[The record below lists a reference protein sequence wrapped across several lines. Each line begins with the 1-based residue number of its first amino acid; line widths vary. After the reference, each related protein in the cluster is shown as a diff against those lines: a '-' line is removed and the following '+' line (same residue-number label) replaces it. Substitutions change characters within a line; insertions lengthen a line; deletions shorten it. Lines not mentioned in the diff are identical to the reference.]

1 MLVSVQV
8 ESQLTNRRCAFT
20 LVELLVVISII
31 GVLMSLLLP
40 AVQNVREAG
49 RRVSCSNNLYQLG
62 RAIQHYASA
71 HEVLPASGI
80 VAPPLNKV
88 YESRSGRMFSWLVLI
103 LPQLEQQ
110 SLYAQFNFEVSVL
123 QQPKEPQAVHLPLLC
138 CPSDSAPG
146 KFFVDAQLTS
156 GKRFAKGNYA
166 AFVSPYHTDL
176 QLLYPGALVSTG
188 QRLESIL
195 DGKSYTLMLSE
206 VRARNHEQDQRGAW
220 ALPWTGASLLAF
232 DMHADGFSTPDRFV
246 GSHFS
251 VGLTQPPNNLGPNK
265 DMLYACPDMA
275 GAQLEGMPCEVWQSS
290 GPENFLSV
298 APRSFHPGGVYVAF
312 VDGHVGFLA
321 NTVDDYAM
329 AHMISINDRQTIKI
343 DDYVR

>member
-1 MLVSVQV
+1 
-8 ESQLTNRRCAFT
+8 
-20 LVELLVVISII
+20 VISII

-62 RAIQHYASA
+62 RAIQHYASL

-80 VAPPLNKV
+80 VAPPVNKI

-123 QQPKEPQAVHLPLLC
+123 QQPKEPQAMHVPLFC

-146 KFFVDAQLTS
+146 KFFVDAQLTA
-156 GKRFAKGNYA
+156 GKYFAKGNYA
-166 AFVSPYHTDL
+166 AFVSPFHTDL
-176 QLLYPGALVSTG
+176 QLLYAGALISTG

-206 VRARNHEQDQRGAW
+206 VRARAHQQDQRGAW

-232 DMHADGFSTPDRFV
+232 DMHADWSSTPDRFV
-246 GSHFS
+246 GSQWS
-251 VGLTQPPNNLGPNK
+251 VGLTQPPNNLSRSPNI
-265 DMLYACPDMA
+265 DMLYACPDKA

-290 GPENFLSV
+290 GPENYLSA

-312 VDGHVGFLA
+312 VDGHVGFLIDS
-321 NTVDDYAM
+321 VDEYAM
-329 AHMISINDRQTIKI
+329 AYMISINDRQTIKI

>member
-1 MLVSVQV
+1 
-8 ESQLTNRRCAFT
+8 LTKRRCAFT

-80 VAPPLNKV
+80 VDPPVNKT

-123 QQPKEPQAVHLPLLC
+123 QQSKGPQGLEPQENHLPLFC

-146 KFFVDAQLTS
+146 KFFVDSDLTG
-156 GKRFAKGNYA
+156 GKRLAKGNYA
-166 AFVSPYHTDL
+166 AFVSPFHTDL
-176 QLLYPGALVSTG
+176 QLQYPGALVSTG

-206 VRARNHEQDQRGAW
+206 VRVRDNEQDQRGAW
-220 ALPWTGASLLAF
+220 ALPWTGSSLLAF
-232 DMHADGFSTPDRFV
+232 DMHADWSSMPDKFV
-246 GSHFS
+246 GSQTS

-265 DMLYACPDMA
+265 DMLYACPDKA
-275 GAQLEGMPCEVWQSS
+275 GAQLEGMPCEVWQPS
-290 GPENFLSV
+290 GPENFLSA
-298 APRSFHPGGVYVAF
+298 APRSLHPGGVYVAF
-312 VDGHVGFLA
+312 VDGHVGFLV

-329 AHMISINDRQTIKI
+329 AYMISINDRQTIKI
-343 DDYVR
+343 NDYAR